1 MWAVLLGVA
10 ATVWVGLLVVA
21 PYLPGYA
28 GAALYG
34 TGSLICHQIA
44 ERSFHVA
51 GFQLPVCARCLGLY
65 AGVWLGV
72 IGRLWHGGLPSL
84 DSPRA
89 ARTFAALAAV
99 PTAVTWTFE
108 AIGIWTPSNV
118 TRAVAGLPLGVVVG
132 LVVAG
137 TVATLH
143 YDECVPPRPTA
154 PRPPPPSI

>member
-10 ATVWVGLLVVA
+10 ATTWVALLVVA
-21 PYLPGYA
+21 PYVPGYA
-28 GAALYG
+28 GAVLYG
-34 TGSLICHQIA
+34 TGSLICHQIS

-65 AGVWLGV
+65 AGAAIGV
-72 IGRLWHGGLPSL
+72 IGRLWRRIPVLERSRTA
-84 DSPRA
+84 RA
-89 ARTFAALAAV
+89 AAVVAAL
-99 PTAVTWTFE
+99 PTAVTWTLE
-108 AIGIWTPSNV
+108 AIGIWSPSNA
-118 TRAVAGLPLGVVVG
+118 TRAIAGLPLGAVVG

-137 TVATLH
+137 AVATLH